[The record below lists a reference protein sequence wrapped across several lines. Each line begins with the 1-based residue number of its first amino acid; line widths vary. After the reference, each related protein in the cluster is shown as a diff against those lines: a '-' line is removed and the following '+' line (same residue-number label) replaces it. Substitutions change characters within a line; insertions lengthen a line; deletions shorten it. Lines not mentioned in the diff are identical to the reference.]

1 MAERTEK
8 DFDAVRMMRE
18 IRDDLSRKLVG
29 LSHEEQQAYVRE
41 QLRSGGKPEGGRE
54 SLRKRSTA

>member
-1 MAERTEK
+1 MTERAEE

-41 QLRSGGKPEGGRE
+41 QLGSESREEGDRPRP
-54 SLRKRSTA
+54 RKRSTG

>member
-1 MAERTEK
+1 MTERAEK
-8 DFDAVRMMRE
+8 DFDAVRMMRK

-41 QLRSGGKPEGGRE
+41 QLGSENRREGDRPRP
-54 SLRKRSTA
+54 RKRSTG